1 MMRPAPLIAPLFA
14 LLLLAPEATAAESG
28 MARPAFLPPDQK
40 ILEVLEGSPALM
52 EARAMLGGAQAQARM
67 LAVGEHETTF
77 TAAFDDRRVR
87 GERTYGEWSLQ
98 AARGVRMPA
107 KAALDR
113 AAGEAG
119 VKAAHNSVDDA
130 RHQAS
135 LDLAERYLNWA
146 EAAESRAVDAE
157 ELEVYG
163 REVRAL
169 ARRVELQDAAL
180 LDLEQAQGAEARAR
194 AALARSQGAERTAR
208 AELEA
213 RYPGLASDAAPLT
226 PAPAA
231 PARPLAEWS
240 DLIVQRSHEVVIA
253 RALADRERF
262 LARRFS
268 QDRVPDPVIGVRT
281 FSERGGEESG
291 VGVFISAPFGGAR
304 RSAAADQ
311 QSALASA
318 AEARYAMTARE
329 VRATAHSDVIAASAA
344 LDAWRDAALALG
356 AAQQASRRVSRAYE
370 LGERDLSDRL
380 LAERQTY
387 EARRI
392 ELAARSVAHRALLK
406 LALDAHELWLADED

>member
-180 LDLEQAQGAEARAR
+180 LDLEQAQGAEDRAR

-208 AELEA
+208 AEL
-213 RYPGLASDAAPLT
+213 
-226 PAPAA
+226 
-231 PARPLAEWS
+231 
-240 DLIVQRSHEVVIA
+240 
-253 RALADRERF
+253 
-262 LARRFS
+262 
-268 QDRVPDPVIGVRT
+268 
-281 FSERGGEESG
+281 
-291 VGVFISAPFGGAR
+291 
-304 RSAAADQ
+304 
-311 QSALASA
+311 
-318 AEARYAMTARE
+318 
-329 VRATAHSDVIAASAA
+329 
-344 LDAWRDAALALG
+344 
-356 AAQQASRRVSRAYE
+356 
-370 LGERDLSDRL
+370 
-380 LAERQTY
+380 
-387 EARRI
+387 
-392 ELAARSVAHRALLK
+392 
-406 LALDAHELWLADED
+406 